1 VRTMA
6 IIDADNAILGRLA
19 SVVAKRLLNGE
30 EIIIVNAEKAVIIG
44 NKPYIIEKYKER
56 RDIGSVR
63 KGPYYPKMPDRIL
76 RRTVRGMLP
85 MKKAHGKEAYRRLKV
100 YMGVPK
106 DLQGNEFEIIEDAKN
121 NKLEGFITLKDLSIQ
136 LGAKLR

>member
-1 VRTMA
+1 MA
-6 IIDADNAILGRLA
+6 VIDADNLILGRLA

-30 EIIIVNAEKAVIIG
+30 EIIIVNAEKSVIIG
-44 NKPYIIEKYKER
+44 DRHYIVNKYLER
-56 RDIGSVR
+56 RNIGSVR
-63 KGPYYPKMPDRIL
+63 KGPYYPRMPDRIL

-85 MKKAHGKEAYRRLKV
+85 MKKSRGKEAYKRLKV

-106 DLQGNEFEIIEDAKN
+106 EYQSVPLEKIEEAKN
-121 NKLEGFITLKDLSIQ
+121 NKLEGFITLKELSIQ

>member
-1 VRTMA
+1 MA
-6 IIDADNAILGRLA
+6 IIDADNAVLGRLA
-19 SVVAKRLLNGE
+19 SIVAKRLLNGE
-30 EIIIVNAEKAVIIG
+30 EIVIVNAEKAVIIG
-44 NKPYIIEKYKER
+44 NKAYIIERYKDR
-56 RDIGSVR
+56 RNIGSVR
-63 KGPYYPKMPDRIL
+63 KGPYYPRMPDRIL

-106 DLQGNEFEIIEDAKN
+106 EFDGKEFEVINEAKN